1 MNPIF
6 TNNDID
12 TMFDEFDNKD
22 NNIIE
27 SLDHCVTIFTQAN
40 GRKTNTYT
48 IGLELTK
55 NELKTHLKTIKKQNG
70 CNGTIKTILY
80 DGVEL
85 DAIHLQ
91 GNQINVMKKYLVNI
105 LKISEDTMEIKD

>member
-12 TMFDEFDNKD
+12 TMFDDLDNKD
-22 NNIIE
+22 NNLIE
-27 SLDHCVTIFTQAN
+27 SLDQCVTIFTQAN

-48 IGLELTK
+48 IGLELSK
-55 NELKTHLKTIKKQNG
+55 EQLKSHLKTIKKQNG
-70 CNGTIKTILY
+70 CNGTIKTISY

-91 GNQINVMKKYLVNI
+91 GNQIKVMKKYLIDI
-105 LKISEDTMEIKD
+105 LKISEENMDVKD